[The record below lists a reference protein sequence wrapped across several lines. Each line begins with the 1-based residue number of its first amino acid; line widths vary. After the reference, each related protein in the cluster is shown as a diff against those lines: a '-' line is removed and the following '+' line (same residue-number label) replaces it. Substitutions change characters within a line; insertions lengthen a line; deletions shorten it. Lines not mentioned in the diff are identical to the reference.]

1 MKCRLTN
8 SPPGPHENRRLS
20 GKVAPGTSVKTT
32 VVQVSENTFP
42 SWACHTSSAVQAPKK
57 EKHSYKYLF
66 LETMHCLFVCVF
78 VFCVFVCTPVVQ
90 FEKLDVA
97 VKVSQSQQLLT
108 LEDSHDAIA

>member
-1 MKCRLTN
+1 
-8 SPPGPHENRRLS
+8 
-20 GKVAPGTSVKTT
+20 
-32 VVQVSENTFP
+32 
-42 SWACHTSSAVQAPKK
+42 
-57 EKHSYKYLF
+57 
-66 LETMHCLFVCVF
+66 MHCLFVCVF